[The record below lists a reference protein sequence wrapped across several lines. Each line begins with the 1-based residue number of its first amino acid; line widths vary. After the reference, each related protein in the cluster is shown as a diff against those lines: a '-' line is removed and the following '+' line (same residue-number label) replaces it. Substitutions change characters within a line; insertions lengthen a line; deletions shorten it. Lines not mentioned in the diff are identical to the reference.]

1 MHFNDF
7 QSMVI
12 VIDPQI
18 AGISGD
24 MLLCSL
30 VDLGANKVK
39 IINGIKQSEK
49 FLPHSIIKQIDF
61 KKIEK
66 HGIEATA
73 LFLEIDEKVNERK
86 GVEIKNAIM
95 NSTKEIGLSNRAK
108 SFAESCIDTLISS
121 ESKIHGVSIDS
132 VHFHEASSIDTLI
145 DIVGT
150 AIAIDDL
157 GMFDEEIICLPIAV
171 GGGTVTFSHGTM
183 SNPASA
189 ILEILKN
196 SKLSIHGGLVKDE
209 LTTPTG
215 ASIIVNLTK
224 TSVDYYPAME
234 ITSIGYG
241 AGQKN
246 FDDFANV
253 LKIVKGIQKNN
264 FKSDSVKILETN
276 IDDVSGEI
284 IGNLIEKIMNKGA
297 KDVSIYSG
305 ITKKG
310 RPTYLIS
317 IICDDSSMY
326 EIMDILIIETGTL
339 GIRVTTSNR
348 FIVPRIDHNV
358 KLILDGKEFAVK
370 YKVSSFKGKSDF
382 KIEFDDLKSIA
393 KTLNKSIKET
403 ESLIRKEIMQR
414 GIDYD

>member
-1 MHFNDF
+1 
-7 QSMVI
+7 MVV

-39 IINGIKQSEK
+39 ILNGIKLSEK
-49 FLPHSIIKQIDF
+49 FLPNSTIKQIDF

-73 LFLEIDEKVNERK
+73 LFLDIDENVHERK
-86 GVEIKNAIM
+86 GIEIKKAIM
-95 NSTKEIGLSNRAK
+95 DSTKEVGLSNRAK
-108 SFAESCIDTLISS
+108 VFAESCIDTLISS
-121 ESKIHGVSIDS
+121 ESKIHGIPTDS

-145 DIVGT
+145 DIVGI

-157 GMFDEEIICLPIAV
+157 GMFDEEIICMPIAV
-171 GGGTVTFSHGTM
+171 GGGNMTFSHGTM

-196 SKLSIHGGLVKDE
+196 SRLSICGSQVKDE

-215 ASIIVNLTK
+215 ASILVNLSK
-224 TSVDYYPAME
+224 TSMDYYPSMQ

-241 AGQKN
+241 AGKKD
-246 FDDFANV
+246 FDEFSNV
-253 LKIVKGIQKNN
+253 LKIVKGTQKNN
-264 FKSDSVKILETN
+264 FQLDSVKILETN
-276 IDDVSGEI
+276 VDDVSGEI
-284 IGNLIEKIMNKGA
+284 MGNLIEKIMNNGA
-297 KDVSIYSG
+297 KDVSIYHG

-310 RPTYLIS
+310 RPTNLIS
-317 IICDDSSMY
+317 VICDDASMH
-326 EIMDILIIETGTL
+326 EIMDILVIETGTL

-348 FIVPRIDHNV
+348 FIVPRTTHNV
-358 KLILDGKEFAVK
+358 KLILDGKEFVVK
-370 YKVSSFKGKSDF
+370 YKVSSFKGKNNF
-382 KIEFDDLKSIA
+382 KIEFDDLQSIA
-393 KTLNKSIKET
+393 NTLNKSIKET
-403 ESLIRKEIMQR
+403 ESLIRKEIVQL
-414 GIDYD
+414 GIDYG

>member
-1 MHFNDF
+1 
-7 QSMVI
+7 MVV

-30 VDLGANKVK
+30 VDLGANKIK
-39 IINGIKQSEK
+39 ILNGIKLSEK
-49 FLPHSIIKQIDF
+49 FLSNSIIKQIDF
-61 KKIEK
+61 RKIEK

-73 LFLEIDEKVNERK
+73 LFLEIDENVHERK
-86 GVEIKNAIM
+86 GVEIKKAIM
-95 NSTKEIGLSNRAK
+95 DSTKEVGLSNRAK
-108 SFAESCIDTLISS
+108 DFAESCIDTLIYS
-121 ESKIHGVSIDS
+121 ESKIHGIPTDS

-145 DIVGT
+145 DIVGI

-157 GMFDEEIICLPIAV
+157 GLFDEEIICMPIAV
-171 GGGTVTFSHGTM
+171 GGGNVTFSHGTM

-196 SKLSIHGGLVKDE
+196 SKLSIHGGQVKDE

-215 ASIIVNLTK
+215 ASILVNLSK
-224 TSVDYYPAME
+224 TSMDHYPSMQ

-241 AGQKN
+241 AGKKD
-246 FDDFANV
+246 FDEFSNV
-253 LKIVKGIQKNN
+253 LKIVKGTQKNN
-264 FKSDSVKILETN
+264 FQLDSVKILETN
-276 IDDVSGEI
+276 VDDVSGEI
-284 IGNLIEKIMNKGA
+284 MGNLIEKIMNIGA
-297 KDVSIYSG
+297 KDVSIYHG

-310 RPTYLIS
+310 RPTNLIS
-317 IICDDSSMY
+317 VICDDTSMHD
-326 EIMDILIIETGTL
+326 IMDILVIETGTL

-348 FIVPRIDHNV
+348 FIVPRTTHNAT
-358 KLILDGKEFAVK
+358 LILDGKEFVVR
-370 YKVSSFKGKSDF
+370 YKVSSFNGKNNF

-393 KTLNKSIKET
+393 NTLNKSIKEA
-403 ESLIRKEIMQR
+403 ESLIRQEIIQL